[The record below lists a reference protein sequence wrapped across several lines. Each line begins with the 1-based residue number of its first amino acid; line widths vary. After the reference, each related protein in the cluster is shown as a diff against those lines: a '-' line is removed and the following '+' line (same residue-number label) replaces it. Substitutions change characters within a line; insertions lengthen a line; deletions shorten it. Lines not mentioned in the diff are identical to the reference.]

1 MVHMKRQITGRFR
14 KLYRNTRIKLYVLT
28 IKITVSFHSMNRLL
42 ADRALVTIKFD
53 FWLSPI

>member
-1 MVHMKRQITGRFR
+1 MVHIKRQITGRFH

-53 FWLSPI
+53 FWLSPV